1 MFFSATVHFFKEMYL
16 IKVKNIC
23 LALKYWE
30 CSTEEYYFA
39 LHWSFGSVQLKNIT
53 FSCIEVL
60 GVFS

>member
-1 MFFSATVHFFKEMYL
+1 MYL